1 MVDIET
7 PEAKKNGTGGT
18 LIHSKIKVLPL
29 GPAGPFEIDCYLI
42 AMEANGPQPVGH
54 MTFRADRLPLI
65 EFGLV
70 EFRKAYAAAIKGMI
84 EEAKAAQLVKP
95 SAETVR
101 RIVTE
106 KGS

>member
-29 GPAGPFEIDCYLI
+29 GPAGPFEIDCYLT
-42 AMEANGPQPVGH
+42 AVDRDGPQPVGH
-54 MTFRADRLPLI
+54 MTFRADTLPLI
-65 EFGLV
+65 DFGLT
-70 EFRKAYAAAIKGMI
+70 EFRKAFASAIKGLI